1 MLHSIYIKNY
11 VLIEQL
17 EIDFNQRMTVFTG
30 ETGAGKS
37 ITIGALS
44 LVLGAR
50 GDTAVIGSFG
60 EACEVVATFDISN
73 HPAAQKWLLN
83 NDLSDDNTLII
94 RRTLNQQGRSKLW
107 INGSPTPAHL
117 VKELGR
123 YLVQI
128 HGQHDQIKLLQ
139 SATQRQ
145 LLDRSGDYGN
155 LLNEVAEVTQQLKQI
170 DNDILALKQAGSLST
185 EQKQL
190 LDYQYQELQ
199 ELDLQVGEYEQLHH
213 DLMRVSHAQEIQQ
226 TCQQTI
232 EDLDESDQSV
242 RHLLAHHIN
251 QLKHLKGFDG
261 AQACQMLDEAL
272 INVQEA
278 IQYLTDYAS
287 DIEHDPQQQQNIEER
302 LAQISHIARKQNTQA
317 EQLIDHQKQLAEQLN
332 QHQHQSE
339 QQQKLDNQRQK
350 LRHHYYQLSQQL
362 TETRRQA
369 AQQLAKNI
377 STMIQQLGLPD
388 AQLSIAVNPADF
400 NDNTKPVAVGLDQIE
415 FMIAVN
421 KGQSPQP
428 LSKTASGGEL
438 SRICLAIEVVGQNHD
453 HSAFVFDEVDTG
465 IGGATAA
472 KVGAIMRK
480 LSEQHQVFA
489 VTHLPQVAGQAHD
502 HILVSKSSD
511 ETHGLTRSAVQHL
524 NREQRIQEL
533 ARMSGGE
540 TITKTTLAQAEEFL
554 KTG

>member
-1 MLHSIYIKNY
+1 MLQSIYIKNY

-17 EIDFNQRMTVFTG
+17 EIDFNQNMTVFTG

-44 LVLGAR
+44 LALGAR
-50 GDTAVIGSFG
+50 GDSAVIGAFG
-60 EACEVVATFDISN
+60 DTCEVVVSFDISR
-73 HPAAQKWLLN
+73 HKVVQQWLED
-83 NDLSDDNTLII
+83 NDFDHENLMI
-94 RRTLNQQGRSKLW
+94 RRTLNNQGRSKLW

-139 SATQRQ
+139 SATQRL
-145 LLDRSGDYGN
+145 LLDRSGDYQT
-155 LLNEVAEVTQQLKQI
+155 LLTQVNQSAQTINRIDQQL
-170 DNDILALKQAGSLST
+170 NTLMNEGALSE
-185 EQKQL
+185 EQQQL
-190 LDYQYQELQ
+190 LRYQLQELE
-199 ELDLQVGEYEQLHH
+199 ELDLQDGEYDQLHQ
-213 DLMRVSHAQEIQQ
+213 DLERVSHAQDIQAG
-226 TCQQTI
+226 CQRAL

-242 RHLLAHHIN
+242 SHRLAQHIE
-251 QLKHLKGFDG
+251 QLNHLKGFD
-261 AQACQMLDEAL
+261 ASEVVQMLDEAL

-278 IQYLTDYAS
+278 MQYLSEYAS
-287 DIEHDPQQQQNIEER
+287 ELEHDPQQQHEIEDR
-302 LAQISHIARKQNTQA
+302 LSQISQVARKQNIDVSYLP
-317 EQLIDHQKQLAEQLN
+317 EQLKQLSRQLN
-332 QHQHQSE
+332 QHHNQAE
-339 QQQKLDNQRQK
+339 QQQNLEQQRQHA
-350 LRHHYYQLSQQL
+350 LDDYLHHARQL
-362 TETRRQA
+362 TQARQQA
-369 AQQLAKNI
+369 AQKLAANI
-377 STMIQQLGLPD
+377 TEMIQQLGLPE
-388 AQLSIAVNPADF
+388 AQLLIEVRTDQFEADSKA
-400 NDNTKPVAVGLDQIE
+400 NNHGLDHIE

-465 IGGATAA
+465 IGGATAS
-472 KVGAIMRK
+472 KVGAIMRR

-502 HILVSKSSD
+502 HILVTKSSD
-511 ETHGLTRSAVQHL
+511 QSHGLTRSAVQHL

-540 TITKTTLAQAEEFL
+540 TITETTLAQAEEFL

>member
-1 MLHSIYIKNY
+1 MLQSIFIKNY

-17 EIDFNQRMTVFTG
+17 EIDFNQHMTVFTG

-44 LVLGAR
+44 LALGAR
-50 GDTAVIGSFG
+50 GDTAVIGAFG
-60 EACEVVATFDISN
+60 ETCEVVLSFDISA
-73 HPAAQKWLLN
+73 HSAAQQWLKD
-83 NDLSDDNTLII
+83 NDFDADCLLI
-94 RRTLNQQGRSKLW
+94 RRTLNKQGRSKLW

-145 LLDRSGDYGN
+145 LLDRSGGYDE
-155 LLNEVAEVTQQLKQI
+155 LLTQIADITEAIKQL
-170 DNDILALKQAGSLST
+170 DMDILTLRQAGSLSA
-185 EQKQL
+185 EQQQL
-190 LDYQYQELQ
+190 LDYQYQELHD
-199 ELDLQVGEYEQLHH
+199 LDLKEGEYEQLHQ
-213 DLMRVSHAQEIQQ
+213 DLLQVSHAQEIQQ
-226 TCQQTI
+226 ACQQTI
-232 EDLDESDQSV
+232 HDLDESDQSV
-242 RHLLAHHIN
+242 RHLLARHIN
-251 QLKHLKGFDG
+251 HLKHLKGFD
-261 AQACQMLDEAL
+261 ATQVCQMLDEAL

-278 IQYLTDYAS
+278 IQYLTDFAGN
-287 DIEHDPQQQQNIEER
+287 IEHDPQQQNTIEQR
-302 LAQISHIARKQNTQA
+302 LEQISHIARKQNTTA
-317 EQLIDHQKQLAEQLN
+317 EQLTEHQLQLAEQLN
-332 QHQHQSE
+332 RHQKQSE
-339 QQQKLDNQRQK
+339 QQMALDKKRQE
-350 LRHHYYQLSQQL
+350 LRQQYQDIAQQL
-362 TETRRQA
+362 TRARQQA
-369 AQQLAKNI
+369 AKQLATKI
-377 STMIQQLGLPD
+377 TDMIQQLGLPE
-388 AQLSIAVNPADF
+388 AQLSINVNPTDF
-400 NDNTKPVAVGLDQIE
+400 NEDSKPLSYGLDHIE

-453 HSAFVFDEVDTG
+453 YSAFVFDEVDTG
-465 IGGATAA
+465 IGGATAS

-511 ETHGLTRSAVQHL
+511 QSHGLTRSAIQHL

-533 ARMSGGE
+533 ARMAGGE
-540 TITKTTLAQAEEFL
+540 TITETTLAQAEEFL

>member
-1 MLHSIYIKNY
+1 MLQSIFIKNY

-17 EIDFNQRMTVFTG
+17 EIDFNHRMTVFTG

-50 GDTAVIGSFG
+50 GDTAVIGAFG
-60 EACEVVATFDISN
+60 DACEVVASFDMT
-73 HPAAQKWLLN
+73 HHRAAKQWLKHH
-83 NDLSDDNTLII
+83 DLDDDALII
-94 RRTLNQQGRSKLW
+94 RRTLNNQGRSKLW

-117 VKELGR
+117 VKELGQ

-139 SATQRQ
+139 SSTQRQ
-145 LLDRSGDYGN
+145 LLDRSGDYGD
-155 LLNEVAEVTQQLKQI
+155 LLKALKQVTQDLKQI
-170 DNDILALKQAGSLST
+170 DEDIKALKQAGSLST
-185 EQKQL
+185 EQQQL

-199 ELDLQVGEYEQLHH
+199 ELDLQAGEYEQLHH

-226 TCQQTI
+226 ACQQTI
-232 EDLDESDQSV
+232 DDLDESDQSV

-261 AQACQMLDEAL
+261 EPACQMLDEAL
-272 INVQEA
+272 INVQEV
-278 IQYLTDYAS
+278 IQYLSDYAQN
-287 DIEHDPQQQQNIEER
+287 IEHNPQQQQNIEQR
-302 LAQISHIARKQNTQA
+302 LQQISHIARKQNTQA
-317 EQLIDHQKQLAEQLN
+317 EQLLDHQQQLAEQLN
-332 QHQHQSE
+332 RH
-339 QQQKLDNQRQK
+339 QQQ
-350 LRHHYYQLSQQL
+350 SQQQQIL
-362 TETRRQA
+362 DKKHRQLRQQYHDISQQVSHARQQA
-369 AQQLAKNI
+369 AQKLAANI
-377 STMIQQLGLPD
+377 SAMIQQLGLPE
-388 AQLSIAVNPADF
+388 AKLSIQVNPTEF
-400 NDNTKPVAVGLDQIE
+400 NETTKPLATGLDQVE
-415 FMIAVN
+415 FMITVN
-421 KGQSPQP
+421 KGQTPQP

-502 HILVSKSSD
+502 HILVSKSND
-511 ETHGLTRSAVQHL
+511 KTHGLTRSSIQHL

-533 ARMSGGE
+533 ARMAGGE

>member
-1 MLHSIYIKNY
+1 MLQSIYIKNY

-17 EIDFNQRMTVFTG
+17 DIDFNQCMTVFTG

-44 LVLGAR
+44 LALGAR
-50 GDTAVIGSFG
+50 GDTAVIGAFG
-60 EACEVVATFDISN
+60 DVCEVVVSFDISR
-73 HPAAQKWLLN
+73 HQAVQKWLKD
-83 NDLSDDNTLII
+83 NDFDDDGLMI
-94 RRTLNQQGRSKLW
+94 RRTLNEQGRSKLW

-117 VKELGR
+117 VRELGR

-145 LLDRSGDYGN
+145 LLDRSGDYRD
-155 LLNEVAEVTQQLKQI
+155 LLTQLAEITEKLKLL
-170 DNDILALKQAGSLST
+170 DEDIHALKQAGSLSA
-185 EQKQL
+185 EQQQL
-190 LDYQYQELQ
+190 LDYQFQELQ
-199 ELDLQVGEYEQLHH
+199 ELNLQSGEYEQLHQ
-213 DLMRVSHAQEIQQ
+213 DLLRISHAQEIQQ
-226 TCQQTI
+226 ACQQAI
-232 EDLDESDQSV
+232 NNLDESEQSV
-242 RHLLAHHIN
+242 SHLLAHHIN
-251 QLKHLKGFDG
+251 QFKHLKGFNSE
-261 AQACQMLDEAL
+261 QVSQMLDEAL

-278 IQYLTDYAS
+278 VQYLTDYAG
-287 DIEHDPQQQQNIEER
+287 DIEHDPQQQQQIEQR
-302 LAQISHIARKQNTQA
+302 LEQISHIARKQNTQP
-317 EQLIDHQKQLAEQLN
+317 ELLIDHQNQLAEQLN
-332 QHQHQSE
+332 QHQNQSE
-339 QQQKLDNQRQK
+339 QQQKLAAQRQK
-350 LRHHYYQLSQQL
+350 LRQHYQQLSEQL
-362 TETRRQA
+362 TRSRKQA
-369 AQQLAKNI
+369 AKQLALNI
-377 STMIQQLGLPD
+377 TSMIQQLGLPD
-388 AQLSIAVNPADF
+388 AQLSIAVNPVEFSDK
-400 NDNTKPVAVGLDQIE
+400 TKPLASGLDQVE
-415 FMIAVN
+415 FRIAVN

-453 HSAFVFDEVDTG
+453 HSVFVFDEVDTG

-472 KVGAIMRK
+472 KVGAIMRT

-502 HILVSKSSD
+502 HILVSKSNDKSQ
-511 ETHGLTRSAVQHL
+511 GLTRSAIQHL

>member
-1 MLHSIYIKNY
+1 MLQSIYIKNY

-17 EIDFNQRMTVFTG
+17 EIDFNQHMTVFTG

-44 LVLGAR
+44 LALGAR
-50 GDTAVIGSFG
+50 GDTAVIGAFG
-60 EACEVVATFDISN
+60 DVCEVVVSFDIAE
-73 HPAAQKWLLN
+73 HRAAQKWLQKSDLN
-83 NDLSDDNTLII
+83 DDSLII
-94 RRTLNQQGRSKLW
+94 RRTLTDQGRSKLW

-123 YLVQI
+123 LLVQI

-145 LLDRSGDYGN
+145 LLDRSGDYQT
-155 LLNEVAEVTQQLKQI
+155 LLTQVDQSTQTIKDIDQQL
-170 DNDILALKQAGSLST
+170 NTLMNEGALSE
-185 EQKQL
+185 EQQQL
-190 LDYQYQELQ
+190 LRYQLQELE
-199 ELDLQVGEYEQLHH
+199 ELDLQDGEYDQLHQ
-213 DLMRVSHAQEIQQ
+213 DLERVSHAQDIQAG
-226 TCQQTI
+226 CQRAL

-242 RHLLAHHIN
+242 SHRLAQHIE
-251 QLKHLKGFDG
+251 QLNHLKGFD
-261 AQACQMLDEAL
+261 ASEVVQMLDEAL

-278 IQYLTDYAS
+278 MQYLSEYAS
-287 DIEHDPQQQQNIEER
+287 KLEHDPQQQHEIEAR
-302 LAQISHIARKQNTQA
+302 LSQISRVARKQNIDVSYLP
-317 EQLIDHQKQLAEQLN
+317 EQLKQLSRQLN
-332 QHQHQSE
+332 QHHNQAE
-339 QQQKLDNQRQK
+339 QQQHLEQQRQQA
-350 LRHHYYQLSQQL
+350 LDDYLQHARQL
-362 TETRRQA
+362 TQARQQA
-369 AQQLAKNI
+369 AQNLAANI
-377 STMIQQLGLPD
+377 TKMIQQLGLPE
-388 AQLSIAVNPADF
+388 AQLTIEVRTDKFEADSKA
-400 NDNTKPVAVGLDQIE
+400 NIHGLDHIE

-421 KGQSPQP
+421 KGQSPHP

-465 IGGATAA
+465 IGGATAS
-472 KVGAIMRK
+472 KVGDIMHK
-480 LSEQHQVFA
+480 LSQQHQVFA

-511 ETHGLTRSAVQHL
+511 QSHGLTRSAVQHL

-540 TITKTTLAQAEEFL
+540 TITETTLAQAEEFL

>member
-1 MLHSIYIKNY
+1 MLQSIYIKNY

-17 EIDFNQRMTVFTG
+17 EIDFSPHMTVFTG

-44 LVLGAR
+44 LALGAR
-50 GDTAVIGSFG
+50 GDTAVIGAFG
-60 EACEVVATFDISN
+60 DACEVVVTFDVSGHIS
-73 HPAAQKWLLN
+73 AQQWLKN
-83 NDLSDDNTLII
+83 NDFEDDNLMI
-94 RRTLNQQGRSKLW
+94 RRTLNKQGRSQLW

-145 LLDRSGDYGN
+145 LLDRSGHYKE
-155 LLNEVAEVTQQLKQI
+155 LLTEIADITKALNQLDAET
-170 DNDILALKQAGSLST
+170 LALQQAGSLST
-185 EQKQL
+185 EQQQL
-190 LDYQYQELQ
+190 LDYQYQELH
-199 ELDLQVGEYEQLHH
+199 ELDLKEGEYEQLHQ
-213 DLMRVSHAQEIQQ
+213 DLLQVSHAQDIQQ
-226 TCQQTI
+226 ACQQTI
-232 EDLDESDQSV
+232 HDLDEADHSV
-242 RHLLAHHIN
+242 RHLLAQHIN
-251 QLKHLKGFDG
+251 QLKHLKGFDA
-261 AQACQMLDEAL
+261 AQVCQMLDEAL

-278 IQYLTDYAS
+278 VQYLTDFAEN
-287 DIEHDPQQQQNIEER
+287 IEHDPGQQQSIEQR
-302 LAQISHIARKQNTQA
+302 LEQITRIARKQNTTA
-317 EQLIDHQKQLAEQLN
+317 EQLTDHQQQLAEQLN
-332 QHQHQSE
+332 RHQKQSE
-339 QQQKLDNQRQK
+339 QQSLLDKKRRDLRQQYHDVS
-350 LRHHYYQLSQQL
+350 LRL
-362 TETRRQA
+362 TQARQQA
-369 AQQLAKNI
+369 AKQLAAKI
-377 STMIQQLGLPD
+377 TAMIQQLGLPE
-388 AQLSIAVNPADF
+388 AQLSINVNPTDF
-400 NDNTKPVAVGLDQIE
+400 NKDSKPQVFGLDHVE

-453 HSAFVFDEVDTG
+453 HTAFVFDEVDTG
-465 IGGATAA
+465 IGGATAS
-472 KVGAIMRK
+472 KVGGIMRN

-511 ETHGLTRSAVQHL
+511 QSHGLTRSAIQHL

-533 ARMSGGE
+533 ARMAGGE
-540 TITKTTLAQAEEFL
+540 TITETTLAQAEEFL